1 LTAGGVSRVV
11 RVNYA
16 VTQPLGQQ
24 TPFSSDPA
32 RSDATSFYPHF
43 ATNENGTYGQ
53 VTFKFA
59 DRWILGGGG
68 RLQTFS
74 FGGHITATP
83 RASTSFQLSK
93 HTELHASFGEY
104 AQMPPFIYLT
114 AFPQNH
120 FLNPIRARH
129 IVAGIDLF
137 TSDRTKLSIEGY
149 QKNYHDYP
157 ASTEYPTLSL
167 ANMVDTF
174 GQESVWLPMSSVG
187 QGLTRGIEL
196 YAEKR
201 VGSFLGQANIA
212 YSRSLFSGADRIMR
226 PGNFDLPLVFNCAG
240 IYRPGSRYEA
250 SFRYEYTSGRPY
262 TPFQLVESTEQ
273 HRPIYDLTEINALR
287 ASAYSRLDFQAG
299 RIFHFG
305 ETQLIAYGGLENA
318 LDRQNFLGYAWMP
331 RIGAMFDCL
340 TRADHCQQEQYQMGL
355 FPNFGAR
362 VVF

>member
-1 LTAGGVSRVV
+1 
-11 RVNYA
+11 
-16 VTQPLGQQ
+16 
-24 TPFSSDPA
+24 
-32 RSDATSFYPHF
+32 
-43 ATNENGTYGQ
+43 
-53 VTFKFA
+53 
-59 DRWILGGGG
+59 
-68 RLQTFS
+68 
-74 FGGHITATP
+74 
-83 RASTSFQLSK
+83 
-93 HTELHASFGEY
+93 
-104 AQMPPFIYLT
+104 
-114 AFPQNH
+114 
-120 FLNPIRARH
+120 
-129 IVAGIDLF
+129 
-137 TSDRTKLSIEGY
+137 
-149 QKNYHDYP
+149 
-157 ASTEYPTLSL
+157 
-167 ANMVDTF
+167 
-174 GQESVWLPMSSVG
+174 
-187 QGLTRGIEL
+187 
-196 YAEKR
+196 
-201 VGSFLGQANIA
+201 
-212 YSRSLFSGADRIMR
+212 MR